1 MSNVSFADI
10 EGGGGG
16 NNSGGIVK
24 TQGSQRQI
32 PIVFFYTRSNKPSID
47 FVSKLSENILDISV
61 NYSISASTA
70 ITFSVLD
77 PGLEITK
84 RNYFQPGQPFIYRS
98 HNTKRLRDLNN
109 YSQIA
114 IDDYVGYIMEI
125 ADVTI
130 EQSQGNSPIV
140 RVQGY
145 TRAIQQMKRDRQP
158 GVIKGSNHQFVI
170 NAAKKYGLGAVVQ
183 PTSKDKNITS
193 ADGEKVADSLWDVL
207 TRLASES
214 KDENKNPYT
223 IFESDGTL
231 YFGTQQWLL
240 YKWGH
245 DSYPHTQFNKK
256 LKKDVTTT
264 RYVSYL
270 HYPPRKING
279 VPDNRFVLNQMPT
292 MHKAENDPLEGDGSC
307 IVERLNGTRLR
318 PGMTVNVGEIPWHT
332 DDFLITSVDYQEM
345 VTDPVNISFATP
357 PIQEKKIKQIEVGTI
372 YPGSIEWAT
381 VEAFAAVIPG
391 SYYGSSHNRWRRGGF
406 GGVSEIE

>member
-1 MSNVSFADI
+1 MAGIAFVDA
-10 EGGGGG
+10 EGGGSFG
-16 NNSGGIVK
+16 VVR
-24 TQGSQRQI
+24 TQGSQRDV
-32 PIVFFYTRSNKPSID
+32 PIVFFYGSSQKPSIE
-47 FVSKLSENILDISV
+47 FVSKLTENILDINV
-61 NYSISASTA
+61 NYSLSAATA
-70 ITFSVLD
+70 VTFSVLD

-98 HNTKRLRDLNN
+98 HNSAVLRNVNN
-109 YSQIA
+109 YSSIA
-114 IDDYVGYIMEI
+114 IDDYVGYVMEV

-145 TRAIQQMKRDRQP
+145 TRAIQQMKRDRKP

-170 NAAKKYGLGAVVQ
+170 NAANKYGLKAVVQ

-193 ADGEKVADSLWDVL
+193 GDGEKVSDSLWDVL

-214 KDENKNPYT
+214 KDENKNPYI

-245 DSYPHTQFNKK
+245 DSYSHTKFNTK
-256 LKKDVTTT
+256 LQKNITTT
-264 RYVSYL
+264 RYVTYL

-279 VPDNRFVLNQMPT
+279 EPDNRFMLNKMPT
-292 MHKAENDPLEGDGSC
+292 MHKAENDPMEGDGSC
-307 IVERLNGTRLR
+307 VVERLNGTRLR
-318 PGMTVNVGEIPWHT
+318 PGMTVNVGDIPWFT
-332 DDFLITSVDYQEM
+332 DDFLITSVDFQEM
-345 VTDPVNISFATP
+345 VPDPVNVSFATP
-357 PIQEKKIKQIEVGTI
+357 PTQETKIKQIEVGTI

-381 VEAFAAVIPG
+381 VEGYATANPG
-391 SYYGSSHNRWRRGGF
+391 SSYVGKTPGNSSVGVGGF
-406 GGVSEIE
+406 EIQ

>member
-1 MSNVSFADI
+1 MTNTSSHYFAEVD
-10 EGGGGG
+10 GGG
-16 NNSGGIVK
+16 SFV
-24 TQGSQRQI
+24 TARVQGSQRDI
-32 PIVFFYTRSNKPSID
+32 PIVFFYSRTNTPTID
-47 FVSKLSENILDISV
+47 FVSKLTENIIDINV

-70 ITFSVLD
+70 VTFSVID

-98 HNTKRLRDLNN
+98 HNTKRLRDFNA
-109 YSQIA
+109 YAQIA
-114 IDDYVGYIMEI
+114 IDDYIGYVMEV
-125 ADVTI
+125 ADVTV
-130 EQSQGNSPIV
+130 EQSQGNSPII

-145 TRAIQQMKRDRQP
+145 TRAIQQMKRDRKP

-170 NAAKKYGLGAVVQ
+170 NAAKKYGLNCVVQ

-193 ADGEKVADSLWDVL
+193 GDGEKVADSLWDVL

-245 DSYPHTQFNKK
+245 DSYPHTQYNKK
-256 LKKDVTTT
+256 TEKNVTTT
-264 RYVSYL
+264 RFVTYL

-279 VPDNRFVLNQMPT
+279 EPDTRFILNKMPT
-292 MHKAENDPLEGDGSC
+292 MHKAENDPNEGDGSC
-307 IVERLNGTRLR
+307 VVERLNGTRLR
-318 PGMTVNVGEIPWHT
+318 PGMTVNVGDVPWHT
-332 DDFLITSVDYQEM
+332 DDFLITSVDFQEM
-345 VTDPVNISFATP
+345 VADPVNISFATP
-357 PIQEKKIKQIEVGTI
+357 PIQEVKIKQIEVGTI

-381 VEAFAAVIPG
+381 VEGFATVVP
-391 SYYGSSHNRWRRGGF
+391 SSHYATKAPAGG
-406 GGVSEIE
+406 GGRVAELE